1 MKRIIWLLL
10 IGIMSCTNIC
20 QAQMQVTADE
30 RVELTT
36 IVARLTGMSGFV
48 NNDVA
53 AYATDIGNR
62 RWKVYILL
70 T

>member
-1 MKRIIWLLL
+1 MR
-10 IGIMSCTNIC
+10 
-20 QAQMQVTADE
+20 VTADE

-53 AYATDIGNR
+53 AYAAEIDAYFGKSLEHGLIRSLQQLQR
-62 RWKVYILL
+62 RYQFANQAM